1 MAVAMT
7 PTGHPTEDHY
17 SGYRQVFAGP
27 KRRTVGPNLACD
39 KLSVMRVAVIGTG
52 YVGLVTGVVLAE
64 LGNQV
69 ICVDNDPRKIEM
81 LKKGIPPIYEPGIEE
96 MLKKTIEDGYFQVST
111 SIANAVERSE
121 IVFIAVGTPPGPD
134 GTPDMTAVKAV
145 AKEIGK
151 SIHEYTVVV
160 NKSTVPVGSGDLV
173 GNILREQGVPDEM
186 FDVVSN
192 PEFLREGSAIY
203 DTLNPDRIVIGAKR
217 REAAVK
223 LVELYAPL
231 EKPMILTDLNS
242 AELIKYASNAFLAS
256 KISFI
261 NAMSRVCEACGANV
275 SDVAKGMGMDK
286 RIGDQFL
293 QSGLGWGGSC
303 FPKDVEGL
311 VKSSELLGYD
321 FQMLKAVQE
330 INETQT
336 LHFVDRI
343 EKRISGFKGKCVGIL
358 GLAFKPNT
366 DDIRDAKSLVIIE
379 EVVNRGGKVQA
390 YDPVAIENVKQVFPD
405 VMYCGGPY
413 EVADRAD
420 VLILVTEWNE
430 FKSLDLERLACSMND
445 KVLFDG
451 RRLYGKLRAEKA
463 GLEYHTIGS

>member
-1 MAVAMT
+1 
-7 PTGHPTEDHY
+7 
-17 SGYRQVFAGP
+17 
-27 KRRTVGPNLACD
+27 
-39 KLSVMRVAVIGTG
+39 MRVAVIGTG

-64 LGNQV
+64 LGNDV
-69 ICVDNDPRKIEM
+69 TCVDNDPRKIEM

-96 MLKKTIEDGYFQVST
+96 MLKKTLEDGYFKVT
-111 SIANAVERSE
+111 DNIGEAVEKSE
-121 IVFIAVGTPPGPD
+121 LVFIAVGTPPGPD

-151 SIHEYTVVV
+151 AIREYTVVV
-160 NKSTVPVGSGDLV
+160 NKSTVPVGSGDVV
-173 GNILREQGVPDEM
+173 GGILREQGVPDNM

-192 PEFLREGSAIY
+192 PEFLREGSAIH
-203 DTLNPDRIVIGAKR
+203 DTLNPDRIIIGAKR
-217 REAAVK
+217 KEAAVK

-293 QSGLGWGGSC
+293 QAGLGWGGSC

-311 VKSSELLGYD
+311 VKSSALLGYD

-330 INETQT
+330 INDTQT
-336 LHFVDRI
+336 LHFVDRV
-343 EKRISGFKGKCVGIL
+343 EKRIGGMKDKCIGLL

-379 EVVNRGGKVQA
+379 EVLKRGGRVQA
-390 YDPVAIENVKQVFPD
+390 YDPVATENVKQVFPD
-405 VMYCGGPY
+405 ILYCAGPY

-420 VLILVTEWNE
+420 ALILVTEWNE
-430 FKSLDLERLACSMND
+430 FKHLDLERMACSMNER
-445 KVLFDG
+445 VLFDG
-451 RRLYGKLRAEKA
+451 RRLYGKARAEKA
-463 GLEYHTIGS
+463 GFEYHTIGS

>member
-1 MAVAMT
+1 
-7 PTGHPTEDHY
+7 
-17 SGYRQVFAGP
+17 
-27 KRRTVGPNLACD
+27 
-39 KLSVMRVAVIGTG
+39 MRVAVIGTG

-64 LGNQV
+64 MGNQV
-69 ICVDNDPRKIEM
+69 ICVDNDPRKLEM

-96 MLKKTIEDGYFQVST
+96 MLKRTLEDGYFTVSD
-111 SIANAVERSE
+111 SIASAVEQSE
-121 IVFIAVGTPPGPD
+121 IVFIAVGTPPAED

-151 SIHEYTVVV
+151 SIRKHTVVV

-173 GNILREQGVPDEM
+173 ENIIREQGAPEGM

-192 PEFLREGSAIY
+192 PEFLREGSAIH
-203 DTLNPDRIVIGAKR
+203 DTFNPDRIVIGARR

-261 NAMSRVCEACGANV
+261 NAMSRICEASGANV
-275 SDVAKGMGMDK
+275 ADVAKGMGMDK

-293 QSGLGWGGSC
+293 QAGLGWGGSC
-303 FPKDVEGL
+303 FPKDVQGL
-311 VKSSELLGYD
+311 VKSAEYLGYD
-321 FQMLKAVQE
+321 FKMLKEVEE
-330 INETQT
+330 INSTQT
-336 LHFVDRI
+336 IHFVDRI
-343 EKRISGFKGKCVGIL
+343 EKRIGGFSGKRIGLL

-366 DDIRDAKSLVIIE
+366 DDIRDAKSIVIIE
-379 EVVNRGGKVQA
+379 EVTKRGGIIQA
-390 YDPVAIENVKQVFPD
+390 YDPVAAENVKAIYPD
-405 VMYCGGPY
+405 ILYCEGPY

-420 VLILVTEWNE
+420 ALILVTEWNE
-430 FKSLDLERLACSMND
+430 FKHLDLDRMACCMNA

-451 RRLYGKLRAEKA
+451 RRVYDRARASKA
-463 GLEYHTIGS
+463 GFEYFTIGS